1 MKKWL
6 ILAVIAAVF
15 MVTFPACGGDDGGE
29 TVAGDVKAELVGG
42 GDFILVTWTGD
53 PKSDF
58 AVYAQR
64 LDYFTVGDDGL
75 DFLRVG
81 LIDVGQRRL
90 TYKDEDDDFVEAGL
104 TNSVPEQWS
113 YLISV
118 TDFKTKV
125 DFTSTAPDTFYVRFG
140 VAPSNAGGYSLEK
153 FTIVWDNDDS
163 TDDDSY
169 DKDKGYILITS

>member
-15 MVTFPACGGDDGGE
+15 MVTFPACGGDDSGE
-29 TVAGDVKAELVGG
+29 TVAGDVKAEIFP

-64 LDYFTVGDDGL
+64 LDYFTVGDDAI
-75 DFLRVG
+75 DDLRVAS
-81 LIDVGQRRL
+81 IDVGQRRL
-90 TYKDEDDDFVEAGL
+90 TYFDADGDFVEDGL

-113 YLISV
+113 YLIEVS
-118 TDFKTKV
+118 DLISKM
-125 DFTSTAPDTFYVRFG
+125 DISGAGDIYVRFG
-140 VAPSNAGGYSLEK
+140 VAPTNAGGYSLEK
-153 FTIVWDNDDS
+153 FTIVWDNNDAN
-163 TDDDSY
+163 TDDDGY
-169 DKDKGYILITS
+169 DKDKGYIKVHP